1 VRRGRNLPFAIPAR
15 LLALVATAAVAW
27 SSLGLVAHAAD
38 ERSRPAAVAAP
49 DLAAAMVL
57 YRHALAEYQSARAS
71 YDAAAESYWRSIAEK
86 RRLRRAKRANHET
99 ITLNDYVLAQP
110 PVYTGPPKPR
120 DPTMP
125 PEAAPLPPYV
135 PVVADFLAAAQREFN
150 FVPLLP
156 QSESAFKQTYARVA
170 LTAGLGREQIVRIYA
185 FEAGGNGEYDVQAGL
200 ENNKRAHA
208 ITTALGYNQLL
219 STNSVEI
226 VAESGNAF
234 VRALLARAA
243 RLPHGRRSALDAKL
257 VILRKMI
264 GFARSVPDDWNKH
277 QLLANTPKGLGVH
290 ALNLDLD
297 IGPLLQTQKLMDSIV
312 FARRK
317 GLDATLT
324 AAELEMMNLTGD
336 GSGFDMITMPAAWRD
351 KVATAN
357 FFQQSGYR
365 DNPVA
370 QRNNVVAKLIA
381 ATDAVMDREIKKP
394 GAKELLEALR

>member
-1 VRRGRNLPFAIPAR
+1 MRRDRNLPLAVPAR
-15 LLALVATAAVAW
+15 LLGVVATAVLVC
-27 SSLGLVAHAAD
+27 SLLTLVAYAAG
-38 ERSRPAAVAAP
+38 EGHRPAAVVAP
-49 DLAAAMVL
+49 DLAAAMVQ
-57 YRHALAEYQSARAS
+57 YRRALADYQSARAS
-71 YDAAAESYWRSIAEK
+71 YDAVADSYWRSIAEK
-86 RRLRRAKRANHET
+86 RRLRRAKRASHET
-99 ITLNDYVLAQP
+99 VALDDYVLTQP

-120 DPTMP
+120 DPTKP
-125 PEAAPLPPYV
+125 AEAAPPRYV

-150 FVPLLP
+150 FAPLLP
-156 QSESAFKQTYARVA
+156 QSESVFKQAYARVA
-170 LTAGLGREQIVRIYA
+170 LAAGLGREQIVRIYA

-200 ENNKRAHA
+200 ENNKHAHA

-226 VAESGNAF
+226 VAESGNGF
-234 VRALLARAA
+234 VKALLGRAA
-243 RLPHGRRSALDAKL
+243 RLPDGRKSALEAKL

-277 QLLANTPKGLGVH
+277 ELLANTPKGLGVH
-290 ALNLDLD
+290 ALNLDVD

-351 KVATAN
+351 KVPTAN

-394 GAKELLEALR
+394 GARELLEALK

>member
-1 VRRGRNLPFAIPAR
+1 ML
-15 LLALVATAAVAW
+15 TAAAVWSPLPRVAQ
-27 SSLGLVAHAAD
+27 AAE
-38 ERSRPAAVAAP
+38 ERNQPAAVAAP
-49 DLAAAMVL
+49 DIAAAMVQ
-57 YRHALAEYQSARAS
+57 YRRALAEYQSAHAS
-71 YDAAAESYWRSIAEK
+71 YAAVADSYWRSIGET

-99 ITLNDYVLAQP
+99 ITLDDYVLAQP
-110 PVYTGPPKPR
+110 PVYAGPPKPR
-120 DPTMP
+120 DPSKP

-135 PVVADFLAAAQREFN
+135 PVVADFLAAAEREFK
-150 FVPLLP
+150 FVPRLP
-156 QSESAFKQTYARVA
+156 QSENEFKQVYARVA
-170 LTAGLGREQIVRIYA
+170 VAAGLTRELIVRIYA

-200 ENNKRAHA
+200 EYNKQARA

-219 STNSVEI
+219 STNTVEI

-234 VRALLARAA
+234 VKALLVRAA
-243 RLPHGRRSALDAKL
+243 QLPENRRSAFEAKIA
-257 VILRKMI
+257 ILRKMI
-264 GFARSVPDDWNKH
+264 GFARSVPDDWNEH
-277 QLLANTPKGLGVH
+277 QLLATTPKGLGVH

-317 GLDATLT
+317 GLGVTLT

-336 GSGFDMITMPAAWRD
+336 GSGYDMITMPAAWRD
-351 KVATAN
+351 KVPTAN

-394 GAKELLEALR
+394 GARELATALR